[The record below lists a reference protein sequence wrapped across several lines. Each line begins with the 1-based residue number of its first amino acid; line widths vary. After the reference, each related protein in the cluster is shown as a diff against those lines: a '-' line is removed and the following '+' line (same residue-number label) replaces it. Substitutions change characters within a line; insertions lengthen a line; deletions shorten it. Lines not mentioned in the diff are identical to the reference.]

1 MISDNVIAAN
11 APAANEVVGDDLEQ
25 LMLMGVGNV
34 DVALQDSFAAGG
46 DDVEMVDEIEA
57 DKENQAKEANKLASS
72 E

>member
-34 DVALQDSFAAGG
+34 DAALQDSFAAGG